1 MIVKGKC
8 KNLNNQRAF
17 SLGQN
22 MKNNRINSQE
32 FLEGKNIVKTKR
44 KGYFRNIEEV
54 KVVAKIANIAE
65 DTSDSKSLKP
75 KVWVAHTFR

>member
-1 MIVKGKC
+1 MKKTDI
-8 KNLNNQRAF
+8 NN
-17 SLGQN
+17 
-22 MKNNRINSQE
+22 QE

-54 KVVAKIANIAE
+54 KVVTTIANIPE
-65 DTSDSKSLKP
+65 NTSDSKSLKP